1 MTKTNKQEGAD
12 RRRSARMAI
21 LDTFSLFAV
30 VPSKGPHRLRLNDI
44 SDVGVGFDLD
54 IEEESGLETF
64 QVKPGDRLEIQL
76 YVNQSLYLPLTVE
89 IRRVTQRGE
98 IRGLGAEFLSRGS
111 QGYLALIAFLD
122 MLDALGEGARV
133 ASG

>member
-1 MTKTNKQEGAD
+1 MTKTNKTDGAD
-12 RRRSARMAI
+12 RRRATRMAI

-54 IEEESGLETF
+54 IEEESGMDIF

-76 YVNQSLYLPLTVE
+76 YVNQSLYLPLVVDV
-89 IRRVTQRGE
+89 RRVTQKGGVRS
-98 IRGLGAEFLSRGS
+98 LGAEFTTRGS
-111 QGYLALIAFLD
+111 QGYIALLAFLD
-122 MLDALGEGARV
+122 MLDALSEGAQV
-133 ASG
+133 AES